1 MTFDFD
7 VAIIG
12 GGPVGSSLGYKLQK
26 QGLSVAIFEKKKEI
40 GFPLQCAGILNKS
53 IFDVNDL
60 PQDLILNQVKGA
72 YLHSPNRT
80 MKVKKDAPEAYIID
94 RVGYDHFLL
103 DRARNSGVKVFMQQ
117 KVIDLDIEKGFIIS
131 NKGQYSAKVIVG
143 ADGANSM
150 VSNTIGN
157 DFKYFPAAQFL
168 VKLSD
173 EDKEKLDSDYVDLF
187 INGNITPGF
196 IWSIPLDENLFRIG
210 LFSKKEY
217 SDELDILNDF
227 LKGIGDFKNNNLNL
241 NNYEIIE
248 KYHGIIPIYNKNQIL
263 RKGRVILIG
272 DAAGQ
277 VKPTTGGGLLCA
289 FNCINMASDVIYN
302 SINNDDIELLETYS
316 KECRNLYF
324 DEFSN
329 EIKVH
334 KTLGILSDKGFDYL
348 FKKVKDNDGERIISE
363 YGHMDN
369 QSVLIKKFIKEGLL
383 YKITQK
389 FIKSKIS
396 SIWKN

>member
-26 QGLSVAIFEKKKEI
+26 QGLSVAIFEKKKNI
-40 GFPLQCAGILNKS
+40 GFPLQCAGILSKS

-60 PQDLILNQVKGA
+60 PHDLILNQVKGA
-72 YLHSPNRT
+72 YLHSPNQT

-117 KVIDLDIEKGFIIS
+117 KVIELDIDNGFIIS

-143 ADGANSM
+143 ADGANSI
-150 VSNTIGN
+150 VSSILGN
-157 DFKYFPAAQFL
+157 DYKYFTAAQFL
-168 VKLSD
+168 VNLSN
-173 EDKEKLDSDYVDLF
+173 EDKEKLDGDYVDIF

-196 IWSIPLDENLFRIG
+196 IWSIPLDQNLFRIG

-217 SDELDILNDF
+217 RDELDILNDF
-227 LKGIGDFKNNNLNL
+227 LKGSGDFKNNNLNL
-241 NNYEIIE
+241 NDYEIIE
-248 KYHGIIPIYNKNQIL
+248 KYQGMIPIYNKNKIL
-263 RKGRVILIG
+263 QKGRVILIG

-302 SINNDDIELLETYS
+302 SINNDNIDLLENYS

-396 SIWKN
+396 KIWKN